1 MKVMLVTDE
10 SINHRGVILLVD
22 DQEMVLEVGK
32 KMLQKLSY
40 KVIMARSGPE
50 AVEVFAKKQN
60 TIDLVILDMRMP
72 NMNGGVVYE
81 RLKKISPNVKVL
93 ISSGYIEN
101 NSIRDLMNK
110 GCDGFIQ
117 KPFSLQ
123 ELSERIKDILMNNVN
138 CSGKF

>member
-1 MKVMLVTDE
+1 MPATDE
-10 SINHRGVILLVD
+10 KINHSGSILLVD

-32 KMLQKLSY
+32 KMLQKLDY
-40 KVIMARSGPE
+40 TVFVARSGPE

-60 TIDLVILDMRMP
+60 KIDLVILDMRMP
-72 NMNGGVVYE
+72 NMNGGVVYD
-81 RLKKISPNVKVL
+81 RLKKISPDVKVL

-110 GCDGFIQ
+110 GCEGFIQ

-123 ELSERIKDILMNNVN
+123 ELSERIKDILVNEGN

>member
-1 MKVMLVTDE
+1 MPATDE
-10 SINHRGVILLVD
+10 TINHSGSILLVD

-32 KMLQKLSY
+32 KMLQKLDY
-40 KVIMARSGPE
+40 TVFVARSGPE
-50 AVEVFAKKQN
+50 AVDIFSKKQN
-60 TIDLVILDMRMP
+60 KIDLVILDMRMP
-72 NMNGGVVYE
+72 NMNGGVVYD
-81 RLKKISPNVKVL
+81 RLKKISPDVKVL

-110 GCDGFIQ
+110 GCEGFIQ

-123 ELSERIKDILMNNVN
+123 ELSERIKDILVNKRN